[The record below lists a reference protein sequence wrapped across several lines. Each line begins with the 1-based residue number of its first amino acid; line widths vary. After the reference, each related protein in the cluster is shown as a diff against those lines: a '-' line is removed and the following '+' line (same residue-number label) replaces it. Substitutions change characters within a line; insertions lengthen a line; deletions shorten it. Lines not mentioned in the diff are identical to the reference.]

1 MMNQNDY
8 DKAKIFF
15 ERQMIIHVSK
25 LNGEFLNGLILEI
38 SEKFFVIKDFKK
50 GDQFVFFNELKKPL
64 ELYINKKGDD
74 YDKF

>member
-1 MMNQNDY
+1 MNQNDY

>member
-1 MMNQNDY
+1 MSQNDY

-74 YDKF
+74 YDKS